1 MKISGLL
8 RHSQSALLIAALLM
22 PWTSVT
28 AETGNTTPKS
38 PVSHATMTYT
48 SGPRNIT
55 IERFSVESNSPQPA
69 VVLVHGADGLQS
81 SVWNA
86 RYRDYARQLAARGFV
101 VYFPHYFE
109 RTGSGRAD
117 LMTILQF
124 FALWRQTIADAV
136 SFAAAQPGV
145 DSSRVALS
153 GVSLGG
159 ALSLSL
165 AAQDERIKAVTELS
179 GFYPSLGKGM
189 IERLPPVLILHGAD
203 DSLIPVDEA
212 YRIEREVKALKTPYE
227 IKVYPSQGHG
237 FTGPAANDALNR
249 TADFLGRYLSAR

>member
-1 MKISGLL
+1 MKISGLF
-8 RHSQSALLIAALLM
+8 RHCQSALLIAALMM
-22 PWTSVT
+22 PLSSVPAAGTT
-28 AETGNTTPKS
+28 ALKS
-38 PVSHATMTYT
+38 PVSHATMNYT
-48 SGPRNIT
+48 SGPRSIT
-55 IERFSVESNSPQPA
+55 IERFSSDSNIPQPA

-81 SVWNA
+81 PVWNA
-86 RYRDYARQLAARGFV
+86 RYREYARQLAARGFV

-124 FALWRQTIADAV
+124 FALWRETVADAV
-136 SFAAAQPGV
+136 SFAASQPGV
-145 DSSRVALS
+145 DSARIALT

-165 AAQDERIKAVTELS
+165 AAHDERIKAVAELS
-179 GFYPSLGKGM
+179 GFYPSLGSGM

-212 YRIEREVKALKTPYE
+212 YRIEREVRALKTPYE
-227 IKVYPSQGHG
+227 IKIYPSQGHG
-237 FTGPAANDALNR
+237 LTGQAADDALNR